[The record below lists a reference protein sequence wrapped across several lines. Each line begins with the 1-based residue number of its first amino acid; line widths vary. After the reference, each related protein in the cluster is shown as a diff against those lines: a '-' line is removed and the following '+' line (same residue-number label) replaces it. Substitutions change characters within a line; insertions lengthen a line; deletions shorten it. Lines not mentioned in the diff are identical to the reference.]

1 MLLSALLGA
10 WLDRCDRARAM
21 DDEAWLYKA
30 DDESAGA
37 KKDENGVENRSQREI
52 GQALKQSLPEFMLD
66 PSIWVTFWR
75 ALPHRHASAAL
86 LCGHGTKMLKT
97 SILRAFWGHLATRPR
112 ENSKRA
118 F

>member
-37 KKDENGVENRSQREI
+37 KKDEKGVERRRGGEGEEQ
-52 GQALKQSLPEFMLD
+52 P
-66 PSIWVTFWR
+66 
-75 ALPHRHASAAL
+75 
-86 LCGHGTKMLKT
+86 
-97 SILRAFWGHLATRPR
+97 ILAC
-112 ENSKRA
+112 
-118 F
+118 

>member
-1 MLLSALLGA
+1 
-10 WLDRCDRARAM
+10 M

-75 ALPHRHASAAL
+75 ALLENHSLLSSSAISPYDPL
-86 LCGHGTKMLKT
+86 VP
-97 SILRAFWGHLATRPR
+97 RAVRVFLGSSLWPAMFSVARMCPV
-112 ENSKRA
+112 S
-118 F
+118 